1 MARERMTRER
11 VLRAATEVADE
22 KGIDGLTIR
31 ALADR
36 LGAKPMAVYH
46 HVADKSAI
54 LDGIV
59 DAVFAG
65 IDRPVPGQP
74 WRAELLRRSRSAH
87 AVLGRHPWA
96 VALLESRS
104 TPGADTLAHHDA
116 VLGTLL
122 SDGFGVVAA
131 GHAYALLDAY
141 VYGFVVQEAALPFA
155 PEDAQATASEM
166 LGPFAETYPHLARFA
181 AERIGPDYAFADE
194 FDVGLELVLDAI
206 GTLRDRTPPGNTPET
221 GR

>member
-1 MARERMTRER
+1 MARERITRER
-11 VLRAATEVADE
+11 VLHAATELADDR
-22 KGIDGLTIR
+22 GLDGLTIR
-31 ALADR
+31 ALAER

-65 IDRPVPGQP
+65 IERPVPGRP

-87 AVLGRHPWA
+87 EVLGRHPWA
-96 VALLESRS
+96 VTLLESRS

-131 GHAYALLDAY
+131 GHAYAMLDAY
-141 VYGFVVQEAALPFA
+141 VYGFVVQESALPFA
-155 PEDAQATASEM
+155 PEDAQATAAAM
-166 LGPFAETYPHLARFA
+166 LGPFAEAYPHLARFA
-181 AERIGPDYAFADE
+181 AERIGPDYRFGDE
-194 FDVGLELVLDAI
+194 FDVGLELVLGAI
-206 GTLRDRTPPGNTPET
+206 ATLREQAPRRDASP
-221 GR
+221 